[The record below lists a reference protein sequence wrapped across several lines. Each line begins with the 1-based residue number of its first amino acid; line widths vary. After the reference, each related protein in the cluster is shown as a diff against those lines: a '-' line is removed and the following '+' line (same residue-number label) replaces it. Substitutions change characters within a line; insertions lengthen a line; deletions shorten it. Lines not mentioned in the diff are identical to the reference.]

1 MRTIVHLLIMSGT
14 PINCRVSVVIDPK
27 ARDQSFSLRYGL
39 AQASAGD
46 QENVTL
52 KFVLQGHWQA
62 KFMAKRLQ
70 EVIRMLKPCNV
81 QLNKLP
87 KQLQDDV
94 EFQETI
100 RDVMYPIIP
109 ENFVLPDVPDTSD
122 TSDTSD
128 SLIVPPKFIIT
139 GGSVVNSAEFSGE
152 FDDYIDM
159 QNVDMRRVQRSIAT
173 MKIHVKEYG
182 AHPDFSDMTTEKK
195 RKKIWNYMKSSLAIP
210 ALSLDEALYIAS
222 RL

>member
-1 MRTIVHLLIMSGT
+1 MSGT
-14 PINCRVSVVIDPK
+14 PINCRVSVIIDPK

-109 ENFVLPDVPDTSD
+109 ENFVLPDVPTVPTVPDT
-122 TSDTSD
+122 
-128 SLIVPPKFIIT
+128 LIAPPKFVIT
-139 GGSVVNSAEFSGE
+139 GESAANPANPALAGFSE

-182 AHPDFSDMTTEKK
+182 AHPNFSDMNTEKK
-195 RKKIWNYMKSSLAIP
+195 RRKIWNYMKSSLAIP

-222 RL
+222 RLA